1 MVVVCGQRWRRSLD
15 TLVRRPH
22 CAIPVRKL
30 PERLLHAL
38 RSFLPSSN
46 NVACVRPGLQ
56 HAGLRRQAHAHQFLA
71 RTVNGKST
79 SLHSSGFLLL
89 QQACRQQ
96 LITVSWLPLAVPGP
110 LIPPTTLQTR
120 NTPSYRYQLPNRT
133 RTFAALSPRTGRCVD
148 HPEPLVVRLTVNDY
162 SPEISSTGRIVARDF
177 PPFHSLSDGQ
187 GVFIHRRTRVRTQC
201 SQPGEVRPGDPA
213 CLPTS
218 TMHRRSASSR
228 TEPSPVT
235 SSSLYWRCSA

>member
-120 NTPSYRYQLPNRT
+120 NTPSYRYQLPNSNKNLCSSV
-133 RTFAALSPRTGRCVD
+133 ASNWALRGPPRTARRPTDC
-148 HPEPLVVRLTVNDY
+148 ERL
-162 SPEISSTGRIVARDF
+162 
-177 PPFHSLSDGQ
+177 
-187 GVFIHRRTRVRTQC
+187 
-201 SQPGEVRPGDPA
+201 PA
-213 CLPTS
+213 GNLFDRQDRGS
-218 TMHRRSASSR
+218 
-228 TEPSPVT
+228 
-235 SSSLYWRCSA
+235 